1 MSALFLKL
9 INMSISA
16 SWVILALMILRL
28 ALKKSPKWVPVLLWG
43 IVAIRLICPFTME
56 SAVSLIPDSVGSGEL
71 VSEWVDD
78 YIGDIDIYHP
88 DSIRYDAAI
97 GAGREP
103 ISDGEGGYYVVTK
116 HDQLGEPATVEN
128 TVIPVLSIAWG
139 MGMSL
144 MALYAAISY
153 WSLCR
158 KLNTAVLYR
167 DNIYQSEHISTPF
180 VLGIRKP
187 KIYLPFHMNSQNLEY
202 VIAHEQAHICRKDH
216 WWKPIGFLL
225 LSVHWFNPFVWL
237 AYILLCR
244 DIELACD
251 EKVIKELGIEG
262 RADYSAVLLSCS
274 TKHHAISACPLAFGE
289 VSVRTRIKTVLSY
302 KKPAFWIVVVALL
315 LFCVAVPC
323 FLTDPI
329 GSSGQPDLSF
339 SNYENAAALLIDVPE
354 IQAIYC
360 PPNQEESNSQIQI
373 GVVNGSALTQY
384 LDNCQWTIRKKPSV
398 LLSSPGS
405 VEFIIQDDYRIT
417 VYDRK
422 GWQFSGCAEVQHGDA
437 VRYYRIGASDY
448 QTAVALIQSPVKN
461 TDDEKYYLQIG
472 IADVFEIQVKTP
484 MDTQTYRNT
493 LGTAFSVG
501 QKVHLESLD
510 GFSDIKGVSVTAFD
524 EQGEILYLFSVPEEA
539 SNSEVINIVA
549 ADCWLLAPT
558 AVVEGDVEDGQ
569 YYHIINTDGV
579 AELKFSG
586 TNFSGSCVPA
596 NSTTFLKGEKVWLES
611 LNDISN
617 PEDMI
622 ITALDKNGDI
632 LYRIMAV
639 PNSAEKQLSESLGW
653 DGGIGFTDLKPN
665 EEITSAFEIQLD
677 KPVNKLQYVINWS
690 RSGLTLEY
698 GIRSAEG
705 LEYYCAKEGG
715 YDKDQLEG
723 IPAGAYQLFIRN
735 TDYSGVPA
743 FENPDDYSDVSF
755 NATGAMNYRIE

>member
-16 SWVILALMILRL
+16 SWVILALLILRL

-116 HDQLGEPATVEN
+116 HDQLGEPATVVN
-128 TVIPVLSIAWG
+128 TVIPVLSIAWV

-289 VSVRTRIKTVLSY
+289 VGVKERVKSIMNYR
-302 KKPAFWIVVVALL
+302 KPTFWIIMIAVVACA
-315 LFCVAVPC
+315 CVAVC
-323 FLTDPI
+323 FLTNPLDSVDYLIFTGWSSDSQSPDQMNYEINLGNRAMSGEIYVEEWIKGSCIRSAPVGMNQLVDSIHITVRDRWEGSMTVGTDIHIETNQYGGSLTTYFPYPENYDGSAYHFARNKLNERIKLSPKKEVILEARSFQCADGVRPFTCEMLITNPEILETADYMIVIRAVFSDDPI
-329 GSSGQPDLSF
+329 GVTECISEHNYATTDGGAMIPMVMVDGVIYLDTKCESTVDGRCGVMDGEITSHVHGTEKPTIDNQ
-339 SNYENAAALLIDVPE
+339 SNFGTGYGYQYGAAEGTIEIYMDGKWWIFATEEVRQE
-354 IQAIYC
+354 IQF
-360 PPNQEESNSQIQI
+360 S
-373 GVVNGSALTQY
+373 
-384 LDNCQWTIRKKPSV
+384 
-398 LLSSPGS
+398 LS
-405 VEFIIQDDYRIT
+405 
-417 VYDRK
+417 
-422 GWQFSGCAEVQHGDA
+422 
-437 VRYYRIGASDY
+437 
-448 QTAVALIQSPVKN
+448 
-461 TDDEKYYLQIG
+461 TDDENEDHIIEGKPEAASPETLNPNDPTMWHDG
-472 IADVFEIQVKTP
+472 I
-484 MDTQTYRNT
+484 
-493 LGTAFSVG
+493 S
-501 QKVHLESLD
+501 
-510 GFSDIKGVSVTAFD
+510 FD
-524 EQGEILYLFSVPEEA
+524 E
-539 SNSEVINIVA
+539 
-549 ADCWLLAPT
+549 
-558 AVVEGDVEDGQ
+558 
-569 YYHIINTDGV
+569 
-579 AELKFSG
+579 
-586 TNFSGSCVPA
+586 
-596 NSTTFLKGEKVWLES
+596 
-611 LNDISN
+611 
-617 PEDMI
+617 
-622 ITALDKNGDI
+622 
-632 LYRIMAV
+632 
-639 PNSAEKQLSESLGW
+639 
-653 DGGIGFTDLKPN
+653 
-665 EEITSAFEIQLD
+665 
-677 KPVNKLQYVINWS
+677 
-690 RSGLTLEY
+690 
-698 GIRSAEG
+698 
-705 LEYYCAKEGG
+705 
-715 YDKDQLEG
+715 
-723 IPAGAYQLFIRN
+723 
-735 TDYSGVPA
+735 
-743 FENPDDYSDVSF
+743 
-755 NATGAMNYRIE
+755 

>member
-16 SWVILALMILRL
+16 SWVILALLILRL

-97 GAGREP
+97 GAGRGP

-116 HDQLGEPATVEN
+116 HDQLGEPATVVN
-128 TVIPVLSIAWG
+128 TVIPVLSIAWV

-289 VSVRTRIKTVLSY
+289 VGVKERVKSIMNYR
-302 KKPAFWIVVVALL
+302 KPTFWIIMIAVVACA
-315 LFCVAVPC
+315 CVAVC
-323 FLTDPI
+323 FLTNPLDPVDYLIFTGWSSDSQSPDQMNYEINLGNRAMSGEIYVEEWIKGSCIRSAPVGMNQLVDSIHITVRDRWEGSMTVGTDIHIETNQYGGSLTTYFPYPENYDGSAYHFARNKLNERIKLSPKKEVILEARSFQCADGVRPFTCEMLITNPEILETADYMIVIRAVFSDDPI
-329 GSSGQPDLSF
+329 GVTECISEHNYATTDGGAMIPMVMVDGVIYLDTKCESTVDGRCGVMDGEITSHVHGTEKPTIDNQ
-339 SNYENAAALLIDVPE
+339 SNFGTGYGYQYGAAEGTIEIYMDGKWWIFATEEVRQE
-354 IQAIYC
+354 IQF
-360 PPNQEESNSQIQI
+360 S
-373 GVVNGSALTQY
+373 
-384 LDNCQWTIRKKPSV
+384 
-398 LLSSPGS
+398 LS
-405 VEFIIQDDYRIT
+405 
-417 VYDRK
+417 
-422 GWQFSGCAEVQHGDA
+422 
-437 VRYYRIGASDY
+437 
-448 QTAVALIQSPVKN
+448 
-461 TDDEKYYLQIG
+461 TDDENEDHIIEGKPEAASPETLNPNDPTMWHDG
-472 IADVFEIQVKTP
+472 I
-484 MDTQTYRNT
+484 
-493 LGTAFSVG
+493 S
-501 QKVHLESLD
+501 
-510 GFSDIKGVSVTAFD
+510 FD
-524 EQGEILYLFSVPEEA
+524 E
-539 SNSEVINIVA
+539 
-549 ADCWLLAPT
+549 
-558 AVVEGDVEDGQ
+558 
-569 YYHIINTDGV
+569 
-579 AELKFSG
+579 
-586 TNFSGSCVPA
+586 
-596 NSTTFLKGEKVWLES
+596 
-611 LNDISN
+611 
-617 PEDMI
+617 
-622 ITALDKNGDI
+622 
-632 LYRIMAV
+632 
-639 PNSAEKQLSESLGW
+639 
-653 DGGIGFTDLKPN
+653 
-665 EEITSAFEIQLD
+665 
-677 KPVNKLQYVINWS
+677 
-690 RSGLTLEY
+690 
-698 GIRSAEG
+698 
-705 LEYYCAKEGG
+705 
-715 YDKDQLEG
+715 
-723 IPAGAYQLFIRN
+723 
-735 TDYSGVPA
+735 
-743 FENPDDYSDVSF
+743 
-755 NATGAMNYRIE
+755 